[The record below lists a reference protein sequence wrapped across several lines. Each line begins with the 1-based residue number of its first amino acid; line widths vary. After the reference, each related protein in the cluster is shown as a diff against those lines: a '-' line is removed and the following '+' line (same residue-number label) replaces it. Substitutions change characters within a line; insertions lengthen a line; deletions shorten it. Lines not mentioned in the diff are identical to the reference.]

1 MDNKFSP
8 SWIEMRQAYDMQARS
23 GLLIEYLST
32 VSKTQKI
39 NLLDLYCGSGSFLA
53 WLIKSN
59 IRYKK
64 YILVDYDTKLLKKIK
79 KNIKSIIKPPHKIRS
94 NTNNLDLIIKKNEDT
109 VSKIEI
115 KKHDCNKYKHN
126 NDKYHLI
133 SFSAVLDLMSK
144 STINNLLKKVQ
155 SDCPLYLSLCFNGKV
170 KWTPSNTMDKYI
182 LSFFNNHQ
190 RSDKGFGIALGS
202 NSIEYISNKANKADL
217 TVTTKNS
224 PWVIKNRSEK
234 DKIFMKRYILDTKK
248 SLFHMEGIDRNI
260 LTLWYEQKRYELD
273 TKKISLY
280 VGHNDILIQ
289 QK

>member
-1 MDNKFSP
+1 
-8 SWIEMRQAYDMQARS
+8 MRQAYDMQARS

-190 RSDKGFGIALGS
+190 RSDKGFGLALGS
-202 NSIEYISNKANKADL
+202 KSIEYISNKAKKADL
-217 TVTTKNS
+217 MVTIKNS
-224 PWVIKNRSEK
+224 PWEIKNLSEK
-234 DKIFMKRYILDTKK
+234 DKIFMQRYILDTKK
-248 SLFHMEGIDRNI
+248 SLFHM
-260 LTLWYEQKRYELD
+260 
-273 TKKISLY
+273 
-280 VGHNDILIQ
+280 
-289 QK
+289 

>member
-53 WLIKSN
+53 WLIKNN
-59 IRYKK
+59 INYKK
-64 YILVDYDTKLLKKIK
+64 YVLVDYDTKLLKNIK
-79 KNIKSIIKPPHKIRS
+79 KNIKSVIKPPHKIRS

-109 VSKIEI
+109 ISKIEI
-115 KKHDCNKYKHN
+115 KKNDCNKYKHS

-190 RSDKGFGIALGS
+190 QSDKGFGLALGYK
-202 NSIEYISNKANKADL
+202 SIEYISNKANKVDL

-224 PWVIKNRSEK
+224 PWVIKNLSEK
-234 DKIFMKRYILDTKK
+234 DKIFMQRYILDTKK

-260 LTLWYEQKRYELD
+260 LKLWYEQKKYAIENI
-273 TKKISLY
+273 KISLY

-289 QK
+289 KK

>member
-1 MDNKFSP
+1 MDNKFSL

-217 TVTTKNS
+217 TVIIKNS
-224 PWVIKNRSEK
+224 PWIIKNLSEK
-234 DKIFMKRYILDTKK
+234 DKIFMKRYILDAKK

-260 LTLWYEQKRYELD
+260 LKLWHEQKKYEIEN
-273 TKKISLY
+273 KKISLY

-289 QK
+289 KK

>member
-59 IRYKK
+59 ISYKK

-79 KNIKSIIKPPHKIRS
+79 KNIKSVIKPPHKIRS

-190 RSDKGFGIALGS
+190 RSDKGFGLALGS
-202 NSIEYISNKANKADL
+202 KSIEYISNKAKKADL
-217 TVTTKNS
+217 MVTIKKS
-224 PWVIKNRSEK
+224 PWVIKNLSEK

-260 LTLWYEQKRYELD
+260 LKLWYEQKRYEIEN
-273 TKKISLY
+273 KKISLY

>member
-1 MDNKFSP
+1 MDNKFSL

-190 RSDKGFGIALGS
+190 RSDKGFGLALGS
-202 NSIEYISNKANKADL
+202 KSIEYISNKANKADL
-217 TVTTKNS
+217 TVTIKNS
-224 PWVIKNRSEK
+224 PWIIKNLSEK
-234 DKIFMKRYILDTKK
+234 DKIFMKRYILDAKK

-260 LTLWYEQKRYELD
+260 LKLWYEQKKYEIEN
-273 TKKISLY
+273 KKISLY

-289 QK
+289 KK

>member
-1 MDNKFSP
+1 
-8 SWIEMRQAYDMQARS
+8 MRQAYDMQARS

-53 WLIKSN
+53 WLIKNN
-59 IRYKK
+59 INYKK
-64 YILVDYDTKLLKKIK
+64 YVLVDYDTKLLKNIK
-79 KNIKSIIKPPHKIRS
+79 KNIKSVIKPPHKIRS

-109 VSKIEI
+109 ISKIEI
-115 KKHDCNKYKHN
+115 KKNDCNKYKHS

-190 RSDKGFGIALGS
+190 QSDKGF
-202 NSIEYISNKANKADL
+202 
-217 TVTTKNS
+217 
-224 PWVIKNRSEK
+224 
-234 DKIFMKRYILDTKK
+234 
-248 SLFHMEGIDRNI
+248 
-260 LTLWYEQKRYELD
+260 
-273 TKKISLY
+273 
-280 VGHNDILIQ
+280 
-289 QK
+289 

>member
-1 MDNKFSP
+1 
-8 SWIEMRQAYDMQARS
+8 MRQAYDMQARS

-190 RSDKGFGIALGS
+190 RSDKGFGLALGS
-202 NSIEYISNKANKADL
+202 KSIEYISNKAKKADL
-217 TVTTKNS
+217 MVTIKNS
-224 PWVIKNRSEK
+224 PWEIKNLSEK

-260 LTLWYEQKRYELD
+260 LKLWYEQKRYEIEN
-273 TKKISLY
+273 KKISLY

>member
-1 MDNKFSP
+1 MDNKFSL

-190 RSDKGFGIALGS
+190 RSDKGFGLALGS
-202 NSIEYISNKANKADL
+202 KSIEYISNKAKKADL
-217 TVTTKNS
+217 MVTIKNS
-224 PWVIKNRSEK
+224 PWEIKNLSEK

-260 LTLWYEQKRYELD
+260 LKLWYEQKKYEIEN
-273 TKKISLY
+273 KKISLY

-289 QK
+289 KK

>member
-1 MDNKFSP
+1 MDNKFSL

-190 RSDKGFGIALGS
+190 RSDKGFGLALGS
-202 NSIEYISNKANKADL
+202 KSIEYISNKAKKADL
-217 TVTTKNS
+217 MVTIKNS
-224 PWVIKNRSEK
+224 PWEIKNLSEK

-260 LTLWYEQKRYELD
+260 LKLWYEQKIYEIEN
-273 TKKISLY
+273 KKISLY

>member
-1 MDNKFSP
+1 
-8 SWIEMRQAYDMQARS
+8 MRQAYDMQARS

-79 KNIKSIIKPPHKIRS
+79 KNIKSIIKPPHKIKY

-190 RSDKGFGIALGS
+190 RSDKGFGLALGS
-202 NSIEYISNKANKADL
+202 KSIEYISNKAKKADL
-217 TVTTKNS
+217 MVTIKNS
-224 PWVIKNRSEK
+224 PWEIKNLSDK

-260 LTLWYEQKRYELD
+260 LKLWYEQKRYEIEN
-273 TKKISLY
+273 KKISLY

-289 QK
+289 KK

>member
-1 MDNKFSP
+1 
-8 SWIEMRQAYDMQARS
+8 MRQAYDMQARS

-190 RSDKGFGIALGS
+190 RSDKGFGLALGS
-202 NSIEYISNKANKADL
+202 KSIEYISNKAKKADL
-217 TVTTKNS
+217 MVTIKNS
-224 PWVIKNRSEK
+224 PWEIKNLSEK

-260 LTLWYEQKRYELD
+260 LKLWYEQKKYEIEN
-273 TKKISLY
+273 KKISLY

>member
-1 MDNKFSP
+1 
-8 SWIEMRQAYDMQARS
+8 MRQAYDMQARS

-190 RSDKGFGIALGS
+190 RSDKGFGLALGS
-202 NSIEYISNKANKADL
+202 KSIEYISNKAKKADL
-217 TVTTKNS
+217 MVTIKNS
-224 PWVIKNRSEK
+224 PWEIKNLSEK

-260 LTLWYEQKRYELD
+260 LKLWYEQKRYEIEN
-273 TKKISLY
+273 KKISLY

-289 QK
+289 KK